1 MSKLP
6 VIGIS
11 IGDLNSIAPEVVL
24 KSLHDHRILDYCVP
38 VIYASVKAINFWKK
52 LLNLSDLQLNYIR
65 SIDQVN
71 HRKINLLNVWEE
83 EVEIKPGESSELM
96 GNYAFLAL
104 EAACNDVLSGQLQG
118 LVTAPLN
125 KNTVNRPDRPFSGHT
140 EYLAERADAQSLMV
154 LSNEDLRVALIT
166 GHIPISEV
174 AGKLNI
180 EGVKQKIKLFAKAL
194 KSDFGINHPKIGV
207 LGLNPHAG
215 DNGLLGKE
223 ELEIL
228 IPAIDSLSEDPGYLA
243 MGPYPAD
250 GFFGSGQFKK
260 FDGILAVYHDQGLIP
275 FKSLAFHDGVNI
287 TCGLPFVRT
296 SPDHGTA
303 YTIAGKNQANPESF
317 RNALFSAIDL
327 IAQRR
332 RSEEIGANPLPMT
345 PLKRE
350 RFRIDF

>member
-6 VIGIS
+6 LIGIS

-38 VIYASVKAINFWKK
+38 VIYASVKSVNYWKK

-65 SIDQVN
+65 SIDQAN
-71 HRKINLLNVWEE
+71 HRKINLLSVWEE
-83 EVEIKPGESSELM
+83 EIEIKPGESSEQM
-96 GNYAFLAL
+96 GDYAFRSL
-104 EAACNDVLSGQLQG
+104 EAACTDVLNGSLQG

-125 KNTVNRPDRPFSGHT
+125 KNTVNRENRPFSGHT
-140 EYLAERADAQSLMV
+140 EYLAERAEAESLMV
-154 LSNEDLRVALIT
+154 LAGEDLRVALIT

-174 AGKLNI
+174 SGKLSI
-180 EGVKQKIKLFAKAL
+180 DLVKNKIRLFAKAL
-194 KSDFGINHPKIGV
+194 RTDFGINHPKIGV

-223 ELEIL
+223 EQEIL
-228 IPAIDSLSEDPGYLA
+228 IPAIESLEEESGYLA

-250 GFFGSGQFKK
+250 GFFGSGQYRK

-275 FKSLAFHDGVNI
+275 FKSVAFHDGVNI

-303 YTIAGKNQANPESF
+303 YSLSGKNQANPESF

-327 IAQRR
+327 IAQRQ
-332 RSEEIGANPLPMT
+332 RSEEIGANPLPLT